1 LSKNPKKEEQPMKKI
16 AYVGIDYHS
25 NSLSIAVIIEG
36 QKKIHEMIRLK
47 NEDKV
52 IRKYMKKL
60 SGDFEIKSCYE
71 ASCNGYAFQRK
82 MAAWG
87 YHCDV
92 IAPSLIPKKAGNRRK
107 NDFRDARD
115 LAQNYAAGMLSIVHP
130 TSEEEEAVRNLVR
143 CRTSFKDDEKRIK
156 YKINSLLLSQGL
168 QWPKSKW
175 TFAHRKWLK
184 EIQLQS
190 PYLQQIL
197 EEHLGHLHYIQ
208 SRIAHLDGQIE
219 EIARSEIYAPSV
231 KKLRAFKGIGT
242 LAAMILISEITDFRR
257 FANPRAL
264 MAFLGLIPSEN
275 SSGDKRID
283 GGITKAGNCRCRTQ
297 LIESVQ
303 HYVRSPHIS
312 MQMKNDL
319 SQVDAST
326 ANSAIKCLKRLHK
339 RYWALTMKG
348 KIRPVAL
355 TAIAREF
362 IGFIW
367 AVMQTQPLAA

>member
-1 LSKNPKKEEQPMKKI
+1 MKKI

-60 SGDFEIKSCYE
+60 SCDFEIKSCYE

-82 MAAWG
+82 MTSWG

-92 IAPSLIPKKAGNRRK
+92 IAPSLIPKKAGNHRK

-115 LAQNYAAGMLSIVHP
+115 LAQNYAADMLSIVHP
-130 TSEEEEAVRNLVR
+130 PSEEEEAVRNLVR
-143 CRTSFKDDEKRIK
+143 CRTSFKNNEKRIK
-156 YKINSLLLSQGL
+156 YQINSLLLSQGL

-197 EEHLGHLHYIQ
+197 EEHLGHLHYVQ

-257 FANPRAL
+257 FASPGAV

-275 SSGDKRID
+275 SSGDKRVD
-283 GGITKAGNCRCRTQ
+283 GGITKTGNCRCRTQ

-312 MQMKNDL
+312 LQMKNDL

-367 AVMQTQPLAA
+367 AVMQPQPLAA